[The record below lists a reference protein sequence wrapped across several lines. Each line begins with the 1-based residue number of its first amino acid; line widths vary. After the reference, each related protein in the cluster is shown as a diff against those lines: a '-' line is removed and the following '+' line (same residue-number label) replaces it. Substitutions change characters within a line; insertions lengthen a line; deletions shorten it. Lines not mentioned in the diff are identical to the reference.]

1 MGENEESTEISVKKQ
16 SKVSKTGKKRTA
28 KQIAVQFKPGESGNP
43 LGKPPGTLSIKSRVR
58 AALEKD
64 PDAMTNFV
72 KHFTHKNRELA
83 WQMLEGKPKQENE
96 VTVDKEGIQALTDFF
111 RSAAVPIKPK

>member
-1 MGENEESTEISVKKQ
+1 MAKAKEQTTVISVEKQ
-16 SKVSKTGKKRTA
+16 SKKKRTP
-28 KQIAVQFKPGESGNP
+28 KQIEAQFKPGVSGNP
-43 LGKPPGTLSIKSRVR
+43 AGKPVGTLSIKARVR

-64 PDAMTNFV
+64 PEAMEKFV

-96 VTVDKEGIQALTDFF
+96 VTVDKEGIQSLTDFF
-111 RSAAVPIKPK
+111 REAAKPPKK